1 MWRHCGGE
9 YLPAAGFSGLYVSV
23 VLSMVELTGRE
34 YEIADKTCRPAMA
47 TVIATQV
54 LTIIHILKNFV
65 VYSRA
70 NRKADRGERILEGQE
85 GFRQTL

>member
-1 MWRHCGGE
+1 MWGDCCGE
-9 YLPAAGFSGLYVSV
+9 YLSAAGCAAIYVSGLSAGFVWR
-23 VLSMVELTGRE
+23 L
-34 YEIADKTCRPAMA
+34 ADFVPRPAMA

-54 LTIIHILKNFV
+54 LTVVHILKNFV

-70 NRKADRGERILEGQE
+70 NRKADKGERILEGQE

>member
-1 MWRHCGGE
+1 
-9 YLPAAGFSGLYVSV
+9 
-23 VLSMVELTGRE
+23 
-34 YEIADKTCRPAMA
+34 MA
-47 TVIATQV
+47 VVIATQA
-54 LTIIHILKNFV
+54 LSILHILKNFV